1 MNPNGITISGLD
13 NVNLPINVTQSNGKV
28 VKTYSSFDPPVPC
41 KCGTL
46 PEVGMTFYYTS
57 KYSGDVVE
65 GVIDVFSGPFSI
77 VSTNGAMYKNE
88 EIEIKPLHIKRDEKL
103 RDLGI

>member
-1 MNPNGITISGLD
+1 MS
-13 NVNLPINVTQSNGKV
+13 V
-28 VKTYSSFDPPVPC
+28 VSYSSFDPPVPC
-41 KCGTL
+41 KCGSL

-65 GVIDVFSGPFSI
+65 GVIDKVSHPLNI

-88 EIEIKPLHIKRDEKL
+88 EIEIKPLHIRRDEKL